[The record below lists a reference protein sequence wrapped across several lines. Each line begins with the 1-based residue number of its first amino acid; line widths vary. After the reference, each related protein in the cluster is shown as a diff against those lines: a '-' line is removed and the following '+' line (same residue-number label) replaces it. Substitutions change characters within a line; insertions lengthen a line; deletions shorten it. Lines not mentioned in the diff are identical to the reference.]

1 MSQKICISQHSW
13 ITRISL
19 IVGIMTHLVKLHT
32 ESEPFYAMTEWNKD
46 QTSVD
51 VKLLQKDKAWKFVL
65 NGNDMGAVAKKLQV
79 FRSPHDPRW
88 NIYFCDISLY
98 RIHKSTLS

>member
-1 MSQKICISQHSW
+1 
-13 ITRISL
+13 
-19 IVGIMTHLVKLHT
+19 MTHLVKLHT

-79 FRSPHDPRW
+79 FPR
-88 NIYFCDISLY
+88 IIDIVVYIKDCPNGS
-98 RIHKSTLS
+98 